1 MCPLGQTLLYVLG
14 KTVCACVA
22 GAEGY
27 KVHVSVELHDIG
39 WQVTLALYESQL

>member
-22 GAEGY
+22 GAAGDQ
-27 KVHVSVELHDIG
+27 VQVSVEWHDIG
-39 WQVTLALYESQL
+39 WQVTLA